1 MYKTLVVDD
10 NKVIRLMLIE
20 MLKKIDEV
28 EVIAECETAI
38 DARNFLKSN
47 KVDLLFL
54 DIEMPGMTGIELL
67 KLLPEKPVT
76 ILVTAKTG
84 YAIEAFELN
93 VIDYLV
99 KPFSQSRII
108 LAVEKAVELLTMKNA
123 QLNEINQEHI
133 FIRDNKV
140 IRKILLSEIC
150 WLESKGDYIK
160 IKTVNMQYVIHATL
174 KGLEEK
180 LPLIAAISSP
190 YQK

>member
-99 KPFSQSRII
+99 KPFS
-108 LAVEKAVELLTMKNA
+108 
-123 QLNEINQEHI
+123 
-133 FIRDNKV
+133 
-140 IRKILLSEIC
+140 
-150 WLESKGDYIK
+150 
-160 IKTVNMQYVIHATL
+160 
-174 KGLEEK
+174 
-180 LPLIAAISSP
+180 
-190 YQK
+190 